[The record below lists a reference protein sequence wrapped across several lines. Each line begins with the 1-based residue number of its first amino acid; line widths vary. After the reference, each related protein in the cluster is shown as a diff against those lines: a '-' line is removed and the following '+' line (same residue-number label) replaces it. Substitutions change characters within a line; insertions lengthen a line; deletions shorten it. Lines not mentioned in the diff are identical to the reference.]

1 MDRLNEFIKDKK
13 NLPIIV
19 GVAVFFLLAMGG
31 LIAFE
36 AGLFPSGTS
45 TASVPTVVPAGG
57 PPGVPPGG
65 PPGGIPQDPRGSSLP
80 PGPGGPNPF
89 GAGVPVRATTA
100 LAGVPGL
107 NEARPGSTAPN
118 PSGPNP
124 YSIPNGRKLLAQ
136 RNGPLVAAL
145 PLRDRL
151 PRVDLYTLPP
161 PTPVLVGGNGN
172 GRNTQLLAANYRLS
186 GIVNGPDGNINGILE
201 VGGQS
206 QTVKP
211 GDTLPDGS
219 VVESLTGS
227 GLTLRTPGGTPITIT
242 QSSGSDTPPGY
253 PGQGYPGQ
261 GYPGQGYPGQSYPGQ
276 GYPGQ
281 GYPGQSYPGQGYPGQ
296 GYPGQGYPGQGDT
309 GDAGGDTGG

>member
-1 MDRLNEFIKDKK
+1 MDRLNEFLKDKK

-19 GVAVFFLLAMGG
+19 GIAVFFLLAMGG

-45 TASVPTVVPAGG
+45 TAAVPPAPPRTDYPGSL
-57 PPGVPPGG
+57 PPGAPGSV
-65 PPGGIPQDPRGSSLP
+65 PQDPRGSTLP
-80 PGPGGPNPF
+80 PGPGGPNPS
-89 GAGVPVRATTA
+89 GAGTPVAATTA

-136 RNGPLVAAL
+136 RNGPAVGAL
-145 PLRDRL
+145 ALRDRL

-161 PTPVLVGGNGN
+161 PTPVLVGGNTYGN
-172 GRNTQLLAANYRLS
+172 GQNLQLLASNYRLS

-211 GDTLPDGS
+211 GDSLPDGS
-219 VVESLTGS
+219 TVESITGT
-227 GLTLRTPGGTPITIT
+227 GLILRTPGGTPITIT
-242 QSSGSDTPPGY
+242 QSNGSDTPPGQGY

-261 GYPGQGYPGQSYPGQ
+261 GYPGQGYPGQ

-281 GYPGQSYPGQGYPGQ
+281 AYPGQ
-296 GYPGQGYPGQGDT
+296 GYPGQGYPGQGD
-309 GDAGGDTGG
+309 AGGDTGDYRDNL

>member
-1 MDRLNEFIKDKK
+1 MDWLNEKLKDKK

-19 GVAVFFLLAMGG
+19 GIAVFFVLAAGG

-36 AGLFPSGTS
+36 LGAFSGSTA
-45 TASVPTVVPAGG
+45 TASVPPPAPPGSL
-57 PPGVPPGG
+57 PPGVPGDV
-65 PPGGIPQDPRGSSLP
+65 PQDPRGSTIP
-80 PGPGGPNPF
+80 TGPGGPNPF
-89 GAGVPVRATTA
+89 GAGVPVAATTA

-118 PSGPNP
+118 PAGPNP

-136 RNGPLVAAL
+136 RNGPVVGNL

-161 PTPVLVGGNGN
+161 PTPVLVGNNYGNGQN
-172 GRNTQLLAANYRLS
+172 QQLLASNYRLS

-219 VVESLTGS
+219 AVESITNTG
-227 GLTLRTPGGTPITIT
+227 LILRTPGGTAITIT
-242 QSSGSDTPPGY
+242 QSNGSDTPPGY

-261 GYPGQGYPGQSYPGQ
+261 GYPGQGYPGQ

-281 GYPGQSYPGQGYPGQ
+281 GYLGQG
-296 GYPGQGYPGQGDT
+296 GQGYPGQGDAGGGT
-309 GDAGGDTGG
+309 GDYSENL